1 MKPSLQ
7 EELYRRVLEQVDLQE
22 TISDEAL
29 YARIDS
35 VLSEKNNGQVLTYA
49 QKKKLRTVLFASFRQ
64 YDILS
69 LIMDDASVT
78 EIMVNGPDRI
88 YVERNGKL
96 ERYDGRFT
104 TEDKLP
110 DIVQKIASTV
120 NRRVNE
126 ASPLADARL
135 PDGSRGNIVL
145 PPVALDGPAVTIRRF
160 SKTTISMEQLVSWG
174 SLTEGM
180 AAYLRTAVRE
190 RKNIFVSG
198 GTGSGKTTFLG
209 ALAEFIS
216 AEERVITIEDA
227 AELRLRQVENLVRLE
242 TRPANLEGHYEI
254 TIRQL
259 IRNALRMRPDRIIV
273 GEVRGEEALDMLQ
286 AMNTGSTGSM
296 STGHSNSAKDMV
308 SRIET
313 MVLMGSS
320 ENGLPLAA
328 VRAQIASALDLIV
341 HLRRE
346 PSGKRVVEGIYE
358 VKGIRN
364 GGVWLEKVRF
374 PDEEQRARPRG
385 LLTGSSENTGHF
397 RPPVLYFL

>member
-135 PDGSRGNIVL
+135 PDGSRVNIVL
-145 PPVALDGPAVTIRRF
+145 PPVALDGPA
-160 SKTTISMEQLVSWG
+160 
-174 SLTEGM
+174 
-180 AAYLRTAVRE
+180 
-190 RKNIFVSG
+190 
-198 GTGSGKTTFLG
+198 
-209 ALAEFIS
+209 
-216 AEERVITIEDA
+216 
-227 AELRLRQVENLVRLE
+227 
-242 TRPANLEGHYEI
+242 
-254 TIRQL
+254 
-259 IRNALRMRPDRIIV
+259 
-273 GEVRGEEALDMLQ
+273 
-286 AMNTGSTGSM
+286 
-296 STGHSNSAKDMV
+296 
-308 SRIET
+308 
-313 MVLMGSS
+313 
-320 ENGLPLAA
+320 
-328 VRAQIASALDLIV
+328 
-341 HLRRE
+341 
-346 PSGKRVVEGIYE
+346 
-358 VKGIRN
+358 
-364 GGVWLEKVRF
+364 
-374 PDEEQRARPRG
+374 
-385 LLTGSSENTGHF
+385 
-397 RPPVLYFL
+397 